1 MKISP
6 GMGEWREVR
15 DLGISRESVC
25 RNLHQ
30 WRVEEPWGLR
40 TQLYVSQDRTTVP
53 PETILKRLNVCD
65 ICPFFEGKIRAAAGS
80 DNRWCDL
87 LRFFSPFKTAFSEAT
102 FVVVKNFSN
111 FSLWGGAEKNLNYRK
126 RYGVYFRTS
135 SPIQMPNHL
144 PLAFFPFFYPAF
156 PDIKNFWFLNSTANS
171 LKACL

>member
-40 TQLYVSQDRTTVP
+40 TQLYVFQDRTTVP

-65 ICPFFEGKIRAAAGS
+65 ICPFFESKIRAAAGS
-80 DNRWCDL
+80 DNR
-87 LRFFSPFKTAFSEAT
+87 
-102 FVVVKNFSN
+102 
-111 FSLWGGAEKNLNYRK
+111 
-126 RYGVYFRTS
+126 
-135 SPIQMPNHL
+135 
-144 PLAFFPFFYPAF
+144 
-156 PDIKNFWFLNSTANS
+156 
-171 LKACL
+171 